1 MTKPSTIE
9 IYTKEVKARR
19 STQSYADRGGVK
31 VSDNQKGPLWIHCP
45 ICGGKTR
52 TKVNADTVLVKFP
65 LYCPKCRK
73 EIRIDVV
80 QLKMVLSDE
89 PDV

>member
-1 MTKPSTIE
+1 MPKSNSRW
-9 IYTKEVKARR
+9 IY
-19 STQSYADRGGVK
+19 
-31 VSDNQKGPLWIHCP
+31 CP

-52 TKVNADTVLVKFP
+52 TKVYEDTILLNFP
-65 LYCPKCRK
+65 LYCPKCKK

-89 PDV
+89 PDA